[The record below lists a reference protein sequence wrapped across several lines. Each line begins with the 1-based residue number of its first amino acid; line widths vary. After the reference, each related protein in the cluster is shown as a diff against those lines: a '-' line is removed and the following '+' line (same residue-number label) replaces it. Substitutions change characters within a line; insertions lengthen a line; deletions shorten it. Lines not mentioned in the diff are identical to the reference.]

1 VHKIGGITNLVRC
14 GPGSHQQPQKIKTPV
29 LESGAF
35 RPQEPRKM
43 ALEQIVNRVSEQL
56 SQVLPPGVRQLRGD
70 LEDNIK
76 AVLREALARMELVT
90 REEFD
95 VQAALL
101 SRARSRLEAM
111 EAELRTLEQRVT
123 ALENRGK

>member
-1 VHKIGGITNLVRC
+1 
-14 GPGSHQQPQKIKTPV
+14 
-29 LESGAF
+29 
-35 RPQEPRKM
+35 M

-70 LEDNIK
+70 IEENIK

-101 SRARSRLEAM
+101 ARARSRLEAV
-111 EAELRTLEQRVT
+111 EAELRALEQRVT
-123 ALENRGK
+123 ALESRQGSQ

>member
-1 VHKIGGITNLVRC
+1 
-14 GPGSHQQPQKIKTPV
+14 
-29 LESGAF
+29 
-35 RPQEPRKM
+35 M

-70 LEDNIK
+70 IEENIK
-76 AVLREALARMELVT
+76 VVLREALARMELVT

-101 SRARSRLEAM
+101 SRTRSRLEAV
-111 EAELRTLEQRVT
+111 ERELKALEHRVA
-123 ALENRGK
+123 ALENRNSDQA

>member
-1 VHKIGGITNLVRC
+1 
-14 GPGSHQQPQKIKTPV
+14 
-29 LESGAF
+29 
-35 RPQEPRKM
+35 M

-70 LEDNIK
+70 LEENIK

-95 VQAALL
+95 IQATLL
-101 SRARSRLEAM
+101 ARARSRLEAV
-111 EAELRTLEQRVT
+111 EAELRALEQRVVS
-123 ALENRGK
+123 LESRNK

>member
-1 VHKIGGITNLVRC
+1 
-14 GPGSHQQPQKIKTPV
+14 
-29 LESGAF
+29 
-35 RPQEPRKM
+35 M

-95 VQAALL
+95 IQATLL
-101 SRARSRLEAM
+101 SRARSRLEAV
-111 EAELRTLEQRVT
+111 EAELRALEQRI
-123 ALENRGK
+123 ASLETRGQ

>member
-1 VHKIGGITNLVRC
+1 
-14 GPGSHQQPQKIKTPV
+14 
-29 LESGAF
+29 
-35 RPQEPRKM
+35 M

-56 SQVLPPGVRQLRGD
+56 SHVLPPGVRQLRGD
-70 LEDNIK
+70 IEENIK

-101 SRARSRLEAM
+101 TRTRSRLEAVEREM
-111 EAELRTLEQRVT
+111 KSLEHRVA
-123 ALENRGK
+123 ALENRTDQS

>member
-1 VHKIGGITNLVRC
+1 
-14 GPGSHQQPQKIKTPV
+14 
-29 LESGAF
+29 
-35 RPQEPRKM
+35 M

-70 LEDNIK
+70 IEENIK
-76 AVLREALARMELVT
+76 AVLRETLARMELVT

-95 VQAALL
+95 VQATLL

-123 ALENRGK
+123 SLENRGK

>member
-1 VHKIGGITNLVRC
+1 
-14 GPGSHQQPQKIKTPV
+14 
-29 LESGAF
+29 
-35 RPQEPRKM
+35 M

-70 LEDNIK
+70 IEENIK
-76 AVLREALARMELVT
+76 VVLREALARMELVT

-101 SRARSRLEAM
+101 SRTRSRLEAV
-111 EAELRTLEQRVT
+111 ERELKALEHRV
-123 ALENRGK
+123 ASLENRNSDQA

>member
-1 VHKIGGITNLVRC
+1 
-14 GPGSHQQPQKIKTPV
+14 
-29 LESGAF
+29 
-35 RPQEPRKM
+35 M

-56 SQVLPPGVRQLRGD
+56 AQVLPPGVRQLRGD
-70 LEDNIK
+70 IEENIK
-76 AVLREALARMELVT
+76 AVLRETLARMELVT

-111 EAELRTLEQRVT
+111 ESELRTLEQRIT

>member
-1 VHKIGGITNLVRC
+1 
-14 GPGSHQQPQKIKTPV
+14 
-29 LESGAF
+29 
-35 RPQEPRKM
+35 M

-70 LEDNIK
+70 IEENIK
-76 AVLREALARMELVT
+76 VVLREALARMELVT

-101 SRARSRLEAM
+101 ARTRSRLEAV
-111 EAELRTLEQRVT
+111 ERELK
-123 ALENRGK
+123 ALEHRVAALESRGNEQA

>member
-1 VHKIGGITNLVRC
+1 
-14 GPGSHQQPQKIKTPV
+14 
-29 LESGAF
+29 
-35 RPQEPRKM
+35 M

-70 LEDNIK
+70 LEENIK

-95 VQAALL
+95 IQATLL
-101 SRARSRLEAM
+101 SRARGRLEAL
-111 EAELRTLEQRVT
+111 EAELRALEQRI
-123 ALENRGK
+123 ASLESRGKD

>member
-1 VHKIGGITNLVRC
+1 
-14 GPGSHQQPQKIKTPV
+14 
-29 LESGAF
+29 
-35 RPQEPRKM
+35 M

-70 LEDNIK
+70 IEENIK
-76 AVLREALARMELVT
+76 AVLRETLSRMELVT

-95 VQAALL
+95 VQTALL

-111 EAELRTLEQRVT
+111 EAELRTLEQRVA
-123 ALENRGK
+123 ALESRGK

>member
-1 VHKIGGITNLVRC
+1 
-14 GPGSHQQPQKIKTPV
+14 
-29 LESGAF
+29 
-35 RPQEPRKM
+35 M

-70 LEDNIK
+70 IEENIK
-76 AVLREALARMELVT
+76 VVLREALARMELVT

-101 SRARSRLEAM
+101 ARTRSRLEAVEM
-111 EAELRTLEQRVT
+111 ELKALEHRVA
-123 ALENRGK
+123 ALENRDSDQA

>member
-1 VHKIGGITNLVRC
+1 
-14 GPGSHQQPQKIKTPV
+14 
-29 LESGAF
+29 
-35 RPQEPRKM
+35 M

-70 LEDNIK
+70 LEENIK

-95 VQAALL
+95 IQTTLL
-101 SRARSRLEAM
+101 SRARSRLEAL
-111 EAELRTLEQRVT
+111 EAELRALEQRI
-123 ALENRGK
+123 ASLESRGKD